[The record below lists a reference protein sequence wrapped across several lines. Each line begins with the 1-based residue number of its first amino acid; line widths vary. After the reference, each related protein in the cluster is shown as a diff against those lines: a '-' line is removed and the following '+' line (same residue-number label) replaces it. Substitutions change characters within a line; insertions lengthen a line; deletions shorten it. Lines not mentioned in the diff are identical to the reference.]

1 MRKKG
6 FTLIELIVVIA
17 IIGVLAAI
25 LVPALLGY
33 VKKAKITA
41 ANSTAKEVIKVMSM
55 VLEEREEDDNP
66 IPDDK
71 YGFNCSAADKSAAGL
86 KDLVTD
92 ASTDIAEWSD
102 DLAGETFVVYIK
114 EGVAAAA
121 VAKSG
126 KYYGIYPLVLTQKN
140 YDTELPTP
148 TMATAVQKAITKYNE
163 NHP

>member
-25 LVPALLGY
+25 LVPAMLGY
-33 VKKAKITA
+33 VKKAKITSA
-41 ANSTAKEVIKVMSM
+41 GATAKEVIKVMNM
-55 VLEEREEDDNP
+55 VLEDREEEGNALA
-66 IPDDK
+66 DDK
-71 YGFNCSAADKSAAGL
+71 YCLNCTAAEKSAAGL
-86 KDLVTD
+86 KDLQAD
-92 ASTDIAEWSD
+92 ASANIGEWSD
-102 DLAGETFVVYIK
+102 DLARETFAVYVK

-126 KYYGIYPLVLTQKN
+126 KYYGIYPLFLTNKN

-148 TMATAVQKAITKYNE
+148 SLASAFQLAIDKYDE
-163 NHP
+163 NH